1 MKLYTFDEIK
11 DEFIGER
18 GTPKRELY
26 EQELQLEALSATIKE
41 LRLERNLTQE
51 QLSELVGVQK
61 SQISRLERNASSVT
75 MDTVLKVFTALKATV
90 SFKVMMQQNRA
101 A

>member
-1 MKLYTFDEIK
+1 MKLYSLDEIT
-11 DEFIGER
+11 DEFVGKR
-18 GTPKRELY
+18 GTPERELF
-26 EQELQLEALSATIKE
+26 EQELQLEVLSAAIKQ
-41 LRLERNLTQE
+41 LREERNLTQQ

-61 SQISRLERNASSVT
+61 SQISRLERDASSVK
-75 MDTVLKVFTALKATV
+75 MQTVLKVFTALKATV